1 MDWLPI
7 SNNLVSQ
14 AGQLDSHGAPND
26 LIRVFNG
33 AACVLCG
40 PIIQNGLYPLLRKYK
55 IHFRPMA
62 RITAA
67 FLVMAV
73 SMTYATII
81 QKLIYSSGPCYEYPL
96 ECEASMNGKIHN
108 SIFGFVTALEYS
120 YSKAPK
126 EMKPFLQAFAQLMSG
141 IGAALGI
148 ALSPAARNPYLIW
161 LYTALAAV
169 MGVSALGFWLFFRHY
184 DDIYEELERKEALN
198 GDGTPTPK

>member
-1 MDWLPI
+1 
-7 SNNLVSQ
+7 
-14 AGQLDSHGAPND
+14 
-26 LIRVFNG
+26 
-33 AACVLCG
+33 
-40 PIIQNGLYPLLRKYK
+40 
-55 IHFRPMA
+55 MA

-67 FLVMAV
+67 FLIMAI

-108 SIFGFVTALEYS
+108 SVSIWIQIPLYFILAVAEIFGFVTALEYS

-126 EMKPFLQAFAQLMSG
+126 EMKAFLQAFAQLMSG

-169 MGVSALGFWLFFRHY
+169 MGVSALGFWFFFRHY
-184 DDIYEELERKEALN
+184 DDIDEELEKKEALN
-198 GDGTPTPK
+198 GNRDGTSTPK